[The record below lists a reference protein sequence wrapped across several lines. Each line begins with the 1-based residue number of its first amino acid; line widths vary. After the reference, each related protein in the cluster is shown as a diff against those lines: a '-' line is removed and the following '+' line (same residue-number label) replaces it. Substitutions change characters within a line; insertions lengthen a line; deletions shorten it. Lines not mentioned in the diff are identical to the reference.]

1 MEYYTSYVPRTDDL
15 YDLYEPVGSVWSIPI
30 LMFQGRY
37 IPDLHDLY
45 GLYGLAHVAGWARYN
60 LHDLG
65 HEFLTWICTV
75 QILHNVSWWQDM
87 I

>member
-1 MEYYTSYVPRTDDL
+1 
-15 YDLYEPVGSVWSIPI
+15 
-30 LMFQGRY
+30 MFQGRY

-75 QILHNVSWWQDM
+75 QILHNVS
-87 I
+87 